1 MEFKEMFLQRY
12 GVLYDFYLEG
22 NWNLIPKELMRQ
34 RPHPRVNSIAWIIW
48 HMTRVEDAG
57 LNRFV
62 TDGTQVLDQG
72 DWINA
77 MNLPYRHNGGEM
89 TFAEVD
95 ELSQQ
100 VNLEGLHEYSRA
112 VQAATRKIV
121 KGIENVNLSDLLT
134 EEHVRKVAVEEGLA
148 FSGQEGMIQ
157 NYTGWSKGRCLMT
170 YGLTHGFQHL
180 GEIETIATLLGIVYE

>member
-1 MEFKEMFLQRY
+1 MEFKEMYLQRY
-12 GVLYDFYLEG
+12 GVLYEFYLEG
-22 NWNLIPKELMRQ
+22 NWDLIPQELMRQ
-34 RPHPRVNSIAWIIW
+34 RPHPRVNSIAWILW
-48 HMTRVEDAG
+48 HISRVEDAG

-72 DWINA
+72 DWMKA

-89 TFAEVD
+89 SFAEVD
-95 ELSQQ
+95 ELSQR
-100 VNLEGLHEYSRA
+100 VDLDGLHAYSRA

-121 KGIENVNLSDLLT
+121 QEIEKVNLSDLLM
-134 EEHVRKVAVEEGLA
+134 EEHVRKVAVEEELA

-170 YGLTHGFQHL
+170 YGLTHNFQHL
-180 GEIETIATLLGIVYE
+180 GEIETIATLLGVVYE

>member
-12 GVLYDFYLEG
+12 GVLVDFYLEG
-22 NWNLIPKELMRQ
+22 NWDLVPPEKMRQ
-34 RPHPRVNSIAWIIW
+34 RPHPRVNSIAWILW
-48 HMTRVEDAG
+48 HMSRVEDAG

-72 DWINA
+72 DWMKA

-89 TFAEVD
+89 SFAEVD
-95 ELSQQ
+95 ELSQR
-100 VNLEGLHEYSRA
+100 VDLDGLHAYSRA

-121 KGIENVNLSDLLT
+121 QEIEKINLSEPLT
-134 EEHVRKVAVEEGLA
+134 GEHVRKVAVQEGLA
-148 FSGQEGMIQ
+148 YTDPEGMIQ
-157 NYTGWSKGRCLMT
+157 NYTGWLKGRCLMT

-180 GEIETIATLLGIVYE
+180 GEIETIATLLGVVYE